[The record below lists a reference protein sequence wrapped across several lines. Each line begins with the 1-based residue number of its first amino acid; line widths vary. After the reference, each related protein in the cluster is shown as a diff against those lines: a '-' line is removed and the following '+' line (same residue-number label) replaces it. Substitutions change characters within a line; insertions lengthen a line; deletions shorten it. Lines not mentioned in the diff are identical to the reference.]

1 MKLRLTT
8 TENKCFVTLVGMF
21 NMYCSSLFFFPSHRF
36 VLFFLQY
43 FCTVHTA
50 FFTVVHLQFHF
61 GQPFFHCCSSIVYFY
76 FPFIYI
82 TIHPVFLHCECTIA
96 AIVLWFREFL
106 FFFLPFIQPF
116 CLFNWHGSYSAQ
128 SFYFFFSF

>member
-8 TENKCFVTLVGMF
+8 IENKCFVTLVGMF
-21 NMYCSSLFFFPSHRF
+21 NMYCSSLFFFPVIDLCSFFYSIFALFIQRF
-36 VLFFLQY
+36 SLLFIYSTIL
-43 FCTVHTA
+43 VS
-50 FFTVVHLQFHF
+50 
-61 GQPFFHCCSSIVYFY
+61 PFFFFFFFPVFCLYFY

-116 CLFNWHGSYSAQ
+116 CLFNWHYSYNA
-128 SFYFFFSF
+128 

>member
-8 TENKCFVTLVGMF
+8 IENKCFVTLVGMF
-21 NMYCSSLFFFPSHRF
+21 NMYCSSLFFFSQSSICA
-36 VLFFLQY
+36 LFSIVFLHCSY
-43 FCTVHTA
+43 SV
-50 FFTVVHLQFHF
+50 
-61 GQPFFHCCSSIVYFY
+61 FHCCSSTVPFWLALFFFFPVFCLYFY

-116 CLFNWHGSYSAQ
+116 CLFNWHYSYNA
-128 SFYFFFSF
+128 